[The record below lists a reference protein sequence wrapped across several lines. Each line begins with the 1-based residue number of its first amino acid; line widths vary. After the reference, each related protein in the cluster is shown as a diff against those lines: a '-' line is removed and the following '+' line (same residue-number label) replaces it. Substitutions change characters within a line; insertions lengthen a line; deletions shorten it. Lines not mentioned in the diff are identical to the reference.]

1 MRVERGAESAAEVSL
16 DRIEPDVLFGQS
28 ALVVN
33 VEFAAALGFTD
44 VGPVGGTVA
53 GTGEAIRLDKGLQ
66 EQRAVPVARQPV
78 ARQPAAAACEQAGSE
93 VFDLHPGQ
101 DQMLMLGRVIE
112 SERA

>member
-16 DRIEPDVLFGQS
+16 ERIEPDVLFGQS

-53 GTGEAIRLDKGLQ
+53 GAGEAIRLDKGLQ
-66 EQRAVPVARQPV
+66 EQRAVTVARQPV

-101 DQMLMLGRVIE
+101 DQEAGVIDDE
-112 SERA
+112 V